1 MLVITAIQTVRATE
15 ISNVLNNG
23 SFDGNADGW
32 DLDGTAEYDGNTYS
46 GSGLDKVV
54 RFSGSEGGSV
64 AQSVPLNN
72 INSDNKYISEV
83 RGSIKSYGCNNTA
96 TSYCTNEGTSLNL
109 DPVNTTITFNDGTQT
124 ETLQYDFTSDYNDG
138 VITSTFSINLEKD
151 FHINNTTI
159 DVNVFGADTGNMKG
173 RFGSIIDDLS
183 LSLTLA
189 DLVIPQHTQVAEISQ
204 IQAPIVVNIPV
215 IEPIIVE
222 TLQIGSLD
230 ATSIADTISTGV
242 IDMQPT
248 DNMEIANLSTSISG
262 INNIQDMN
270 IDMNVADANHNHE
283 MPIEIKATEN
293 MQEVQQPEIEINMPD
308 IQMPDI
314 EMPDLQMP
322 DNLPEI
328 NDIQI
333 ESVNEPEPETLQELR
348 EEMPVEMEIEM
359 EMPTELEE
367 SSMEDDIKENQNEQ
381 QEETSTE
388 NEEVDGANEESELS
402 GDSSAEEKEPE
413 PKEEISE
420 KEIEENKEKESDEKE
435 ETAEEEIKEEPGANE
450 EKVVKTAKS
459 SKSEKKQ
466 GSESQN
472 KSDKKTS
479 VSIVTPKI
487 ESDIVIQELD
497 LQTIVSFN
505 KEYFEQTIT
514 DTLDLAQ
521 SEVAFYEQDGFD
533 STDYTKANTN
543 FFSEYRNT
551 NSEWDMVSRR
561 DVIKIEQFRR

>member
-32 DLDGTAEYDGNTYS
+32 DLDGTAEYDGKTYS
-46 GSGLDKVV
+46 ASGLSKVI
-54 RFSGSEGGSV
+54 RFSGGDGGSIT
-64 AQSVPLNN
+64 QSITLGN
-72 INSDNKYISEV
+72 INSDTKYIAKV
-83 RGSIKSYGCNNTA
+83 HGSIKSYGCNNSSGAWCTA
-96 TSYCTNEGTSLNL
+96 TGTNDNL

-124 ETLQYDFTSDYNDG
+124 EVLNYDFTSNYNDG
-138 VITSTFSINLEKD
+138 VITSTFTINLDKD

-159 DVNVFGADTGNMKG
+159 NVNVFGADTGNMEG

-189 DLVIPQHTQVAEISQ
+189 DLVITQHTQVAEISQ

-242 IDMQPT
+242 IDMQPP

-270 IDMNVADANHNHE
+270 MNMDMSMDMNVADISVENE

-322 DNLPEI
+322 DNLPQI

-333 ESVNEPEPETLQELR
+333 ESVNEIKNEPETLQEIR
-348 EEMPVEMEIEM
+348 EEIPENNIE
-359 EMPTELEE
+359 ELPAELEQTD
-367 SSMEDDIKENQNEQ
+367 MEEDLKENQNEQ

-402 GDSSAEEKEPE
+402 DDSSTEEKEP
-413 PKEEISE
+413 KEKVNE
-420 KEIEENKEKESDEKE
+420 EKESEEKE
-435 ETAEEEIKEEPGANE
+435 ETAEEEIKEEPSANE

-466 GSESQN
+466 GSESEN

-497 LQTIVSFN
+497 LLTVVSFN
-505 KEYFEQTIT
+505 KEYFKQTIT
-514 DTLDLAQ
+514 DTLDLTK
-521 SEVAFYEQDGFD
+521 SEVDFYDGENGFNSD
-533 STDYTKANTN
+533 SAYAQNNIDFFTRNCQSDCWGDLHVRTN
-543 FFSEYRNT
+543 A
-551 NSEWDMVSRR
+551 VQ
-561 DVIKIEQFRR
+561 IEQFRR